1 MTAAAS
7 LFVLGVVVVA
17 GALYALA
24 GILHAATID
33 DAEPSNLDALDGL
46 REPPCMVLGC
56 DQPVTVAVHGWLT
69 CTGHDRRDPFD
80 QAAATLADEVET
92 YLRGAS

>member
-33 DAEPSNLDALDGL
+33 DAEPSTLDALDGL
-46 REPPCMVLGC
+46 RECCSVPFC
-56 DQPVTVAVHGWLT
+56 DDPVTVHIHVGYGDTWLFCLEHGTPYLT
-69 CTGHDRRDPFD
+69 
-80 QAAATLADEVET
+80 QEET
-92 YLRGAS
+92 A